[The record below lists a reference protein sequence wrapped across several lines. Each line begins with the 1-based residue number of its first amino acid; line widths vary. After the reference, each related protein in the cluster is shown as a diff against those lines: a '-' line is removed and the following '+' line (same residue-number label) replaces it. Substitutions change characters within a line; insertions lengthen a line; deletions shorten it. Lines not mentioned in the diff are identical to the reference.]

1 MCGRY
6 VSPDTAAIERAF
18 HVGRDNGNVF
28 VRRFNVLPTTDVPVL
43 RGVADLDGFDLC
55 AARWGFI
62 PFWWKQDKPPSHCF
76 NARSEEA
83 AGKPM
88 WRDAWRKSRC
98 LIPAAGWYEWQA
110 AQKPDAQTGEIKP
123 YKQPHFISAPDGQ
136 LLAMAGLLSMWALP
150 GEQPKLT
157 CAIITRAAAPSVADV
172 HDRMPVILPASSFAA
187 WLDPKPQSSE
197 TVGALIAAAQL
208 DFKHHAVST
217 RLNSAK
223 NDEQSL
229 LEPV

>member
-1 MCGRY
+1 
-6 VSPDTAAIERAF
+6 
-18 HVGRDNGNVF
+18 
-28 VRRFNVLPTTDVPVL
+28 
-43 RGVADLDGFDLC
+43 
-55 AARWGFI
+55 
-62 PFWWKQDKPPSHCF
+62 
-76 NARSEEA
+76 
-83 AGKPM
+83 
-88 WRDAWRKSRC
+88 
-98 LIPAAGWYEWQA
+98 
-110 AQKPDAQTGEIKP
+110 
-123 YKQPHFISAPDGQ
+123 

-150 GEQPKLT
+150 GEEPKLT